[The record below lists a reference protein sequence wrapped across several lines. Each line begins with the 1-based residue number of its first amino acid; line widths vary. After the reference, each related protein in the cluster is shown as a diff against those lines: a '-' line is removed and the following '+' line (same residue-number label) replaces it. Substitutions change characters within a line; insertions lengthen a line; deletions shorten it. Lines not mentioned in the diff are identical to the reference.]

1 MVQAI
6 EMCNKEIDLHFV
18 SVVGRTCRRLI
29 HFTCGSL
36 RSNLYANILRA
47 AFGARASKRQ
57 AFGFLRPDLATQ
69 CHLI

>member
-18 SVVGRTCRRLI
+18 SIVGRRRLI
-29 HFTCGSL
+29 HIACGSL

-47 AFGARASKRQ
+47 AFDARASKRQ